1 MLEVLLILAII
12 IVPIMVVGAWINV
25 IRFQIKL
32 HKTPQEN
39 TKERQGLNMDLSY
52 YRAKAIVLSLCLGG
66 LVILF
71 STAMSNM

>member
-1 MLEVLLILAII
+1 MLEVILLLAVVIL
-12 IVPIMVVGAWINV
+12 PIMVVGAWINV

-39 TKERQGLNMDLSY
+39 TKERQGINMDLSY
-52 YRAKAIVLSLCLGG
+52 YRAKAIILSLCLIG

-71 STAMSNM
+71 STDMSNM